1 LRTVDLNAE
10 GREES
15 CLSKGPAPA
24 ETLESEPRLSVGLDV
39 ARHRI
44 HRELFGSAPDT
55 LQVGRYKIEEPLG
68 SGAMGAVYRAE
79 DPELC
84 RSLAIKVIRRADVS
98 EAMRARFI
106 REARALAR
114 VNHPNVVTV
123 HDVGEH
129 EQQTFIAMEFVR
141 GKTLREWLCAKKRPW
156 PQVMQAYFAAGRG
169 LAAAH
174 AAGLVHRDFKP
185 TNVVVAD
192 DGRIVVVDFGL
203 ARRSD
208 EFETPAEI
216 DDEGTAGPPRQ
227 RDPLGVTVTRTG
239 TRMGTPAY
247 MSPEQLQG
255 EPTDA
260 RSDQFSFCAALYEG
274 LFGQRPFEG
283 ETVEEL
289 AVQVVDGR
297 LRSPDSCTTIPARV
311 FDVLRRGLSVDP
323 HARFE
328 AMDALLHALDRA
340 TRPRRSRFYA
350 VAVALVAL
358 AGAAGTKLAYSGGG

>member
-1 LRTVDLNAE
+1 
-10 GREES
+10 
-15 CLSKGPAPA
+15 
-24 ETLESEPRLSVGLDV
+24 V

-44 HRELFGSAPDT
+44 HKELFGSVRDT

-84 RSLAIKVIRRADVS
+84 RSLAVKMIRRADVG

-114 VNHPNVVTV
+114 LNHPNVVTI

-129 EQQTFIAMEFVR
+129 ERQTFIAMEYVR
-141 GKTLREWLCAKKRPW
+141 GKTLREWLCAERRSW
-156 PQVMQAYFAAGRG
+156 PVVVQAYVAAGRG

-185 TNVVVAD
+185 ANVIVAD

-208 EFETPAEI
+208 EPEAPAGLE
-216 DDEGTAGPPRQ
+216 DDGAAAQPRDE
-227 RDPLGVTVTRTG
+227 DPLCVTVTRTG

-255 EPTDA
+255 ELTDT

-283 ETVEEL
+283 DTVEEL
-289 AVQVVDGR
+289 AVQVVDGH
-297 LRSPDSCTTIPARV
+297 LRSPDSCTRVLARV
-311 FDVLRRGLSVDP
+311 FNVLRRGLSVDP
-323 HARFE
+323 RARFE
-328 AMDALLHALDRA
+328 TMEALLDALDRA
-340 TRPRRSRFYA
+340 TRPRRVRIFA
-350 VAVALVAL
+350 AALALAAL
-358 AGAAGTKLAYSGGG
+358 AGAAGTQLAFASDPEPAQVAAPCSAPARAAGNETIGM